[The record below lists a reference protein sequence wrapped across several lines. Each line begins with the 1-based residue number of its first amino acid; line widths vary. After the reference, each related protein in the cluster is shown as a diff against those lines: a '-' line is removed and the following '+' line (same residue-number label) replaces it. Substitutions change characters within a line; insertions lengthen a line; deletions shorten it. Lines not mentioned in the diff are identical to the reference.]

1 MDPLSLS
8 LSIITLFQETYLLVR
23 FVYKT
28 VNSAKE
34 ADEQRE
40 EIASSMRGELLM
52 LESFGRWF
60 TRAGGV
66 VTDDSM
72 LNEVEHSF

>member
-1 MDPLSLS
+1 MDPFSLS
-8 LSIITLFQETYLLVR
+8 VGIITIFQETYLLVR

-40 EIASSMRGELLM
+40 EISSSMRWELLM

-60 TRAGGV
+60 TRASGV
-66 VTDDSM
+66 MTDDSV
-72 LNEVEHSF
+72 LDEVQPSC